1 VIQHSNAQTH
11 CHPENVLEEIE
22 APAAKDIAPATS
34 AGIKWTFDYNC
45 LAPADAASLRQ
56 HANKLHGLI
65 AKSTADMIEVG
76 RDLRL
81 IKDQLEHGQFT
92 AWVEQEIGISIR
104 TAQTYMQ
111 MARLAE
117 GKNETVSLLPP
128 STVRIL
134 AAKSASPEVIQQV
147 MSRVDSGD
155 IVPESAVKEMISDDR
170 EIKRNAKREAERAAL
185 NARRPRAV
193 RERRDKERLEW
204 QAKVEQERAKNC
216 TQARSII
223 DRLSPEDVRFLAETL
238 TYEVVV
244 EFLRLVEGGAA

>member
-1 VIQHSNAQTH
+1 VTKYINAQTH
-11 CHPENVLEEIE
+11 CHPENVLGEMED
-22 APAAKDIAPATS
+22 PAAREIAPATS
-34 AGIKWTFDYNC
+34 AGIKSTFDYNW

-56 HANKLHGLI
+56 HANKLRGLI
-65 AKSTADMIEVG
+65 AKSTADMIGVG

-81 IKDQLEHGQFT
+81 IKDQLSHGQFT
-92 AWVEQEIGISIR
+92 GWVEQEIGIGIR

-128 STVRIL
+128 STVRML
-134 AAKSASPEVIQQV
+134 AAKSTSPEIVQQV
-147 MSRVDSGD
+147 MSRADSGD
-155 IVPESAVKEMISDDR
+155 IVRESAVKEMISDDR

-204 QAKVEQERAKNC
+204 QAKVEQERAINC
-216 TQARSII
+216 TQAQSII
-223 DRLSPEDVRFLAETL
+223 DRLSPEDVRFLSETL

>member
-1 VIQHSNAQTH
+1 VTEYSNAQTH
-11 CHPENVLEEIE
+11 CHPEIVRGEIE
-22 APAAKDIAPATS
+22 APKIAPATS
-34 AGIKWTFDYNC
+34 TGIKSTFDYNC

-56 HANKLHGLI
+56 HANKLRGLI

-76 RDLRL
+76 RDLL
-81 IKDQLEHGQFT
+81 VIKDRLEHGQFT
-92 AWVEQEIGISIR
+92 GWVQHEIGIGNR

-117 GKNETVSLLPP
+117 GKNETISLLPP
-128 STVRIL
+128 STVRML
-134 AAKSASPEVIQQV
+134 AAKSTSPEIIEQV
-147 MSRVDSGD
+147 MSRADSGD

-170 EIKRNAKREAERAAL
+170 EVKRNAKREAERATL

-193 RERRDKERLEW
+193 REGRERERLEW
-204 QAKVEQERAKNC
+204 QAKAEQERAKNC
-216 TQARSII
+216 TQAQSIV
-223 DRLSPEDVRFLAETL
+223 DRFSPEDVRFLAETL